1 MPKSMQKSLEKNLKN
16 AGGIFEL
23 KNEIQSAKEEMVVA
37 STAYKPIHTEV
48 RTIERMVRQKKKQIK
63 ALKLDLRAIDDPNK
77 KAAIKEDIAAFEKE
91 IADQQSLIPDTWKQ
105 TNKEFKLITT
115 RLNRARVQFRRTSDQ
130 TYSEVK
136 MVIQSVDA
144 EPALAQLGKEILL
157 IRAKI
162 RSSSQEK
169 TVDEIKDAYSQL
181 NKIPGANK
189 AAKSLSKARRAID
202 GKKRDFDKALK
213 YIDATLATIEAEAEW
228 RNKIK
233 SGPYNDLVS
242 FEKYTQNN
250 LGLREQERLTPEQ
263 VDIITPCLAKHRNIA
278 LQF

>member
-1 MPKSMQKSLEKNLKN
+1 
-16 AGGIFEL
+16 
-23 KNEIQSAKEEMVVA
+23 
-37 STAYKPIHTEV
+37 
-48 RTIERMVRQKKKQIK
+48 
-63 ALKLDLRAIDDPNK
+63 
-77 KAAIKEDIAAFEKE
+77 
-91 IADQQSLIPDTWKQ
+91 
-105 TNKEFKLITT
+105 
-115 RLNRARVQFRRTSDQ
+115 
-130 TYSEVK
+130 
-136 MVIQSVDA
+136 
-144 EPALAQLGKEILL
+144 
-157 IRAKI
+157 
-162 RSSSQEK
+162 
-169 TVDEIKDAYSQL
+169 L

-202 GKKRDFDKALK
+202 GKKRDLDKTLK
-213 YIDATLATIEAEAEW
+213 YIDSTLATIEAEAEW